1 MENVFSYKWHSCC
14 ISNTS
19 LYIFI
24 VYEENMKLEKSN
36 IMLKISLFVSMYL
49 ALYFKKYVGLNYQ
62 ISCLILPIILS
73 YLYNEGKVAL
83 ILSTLLCL
91 HSCFSLNYN
100 IYTSIIFFLLL
111 YLAYKKY
118 SKSNMSSKFLIN
130 SSIVLMLIYFVANLI
145 ISYNDI
151 VMLDE
156 IISLIMYSLIIYAI
170 NYGINES
177 KNIISLHMNL
187 KEFEKEKN
195 IKLNLFKITHEIKNP
210 LTVINGYLSMFDV
223 TDIEK
228 SKRYISIL
236 KNEVNRTLNLLSD
249 FMEFTKIKVVKK
261 ECNFNDLISDV
272 KEVLIPFFVKKN
284 VSYSFCV
291 QNNIIVNMDYNRIKQ
306 VIINV
311 IKNAVEAC
319 RESNGMVTTTAFT
332 EEDYLI
338 IVVKDN
344 GIGMDKFVLDNIL
357 VPFYTTKDNGTG
369 LGVSLSKEI
378 LEAHGGTINY
388 DSVKEKYTTCKITI
402 PL

>member
-1 MENVFSYKWHSCC
+1 MFLVINGIVVVFPILVY
-14 ISNTS
+14 TF
-19 LYIFI
+19 FI

-83 ILSTLLCL
+83 ILSILLCL

-210 LTVINGYLSMFDV
+210 LTVVNGYLSMFDV

-284 VSYSFCV
+284 VNYSFCV

>member
-1 MENVFSYKWHSCC
+1 MFLVINGIVVVFPILVY
-14 ISNTS
+14 TF
-19 LYIFI
+19 FI
-24 VYEENMKLEKSN
+24 VCEENMKLEKSN

-210 LTVINGYLSMFDV
+210 LTVVNGYLSMFDV

-284 VSYSFCV
+284 VNYSFCV

>member
-1 MENVFSYKWHSCC
+1 MFLVINGIVVVFPILVY
-14 ISNTS
+14 TF
-19 LYIFI
+19 FI

-36 IMLKISLFVSMYL
+36 IMLKISLFISMYL

-83 ILSTLLCL
+83 ILSTILCL

-130 SSIVLMLIYFVANLI
+130 SSIVLMLIYFITNLI

-228 SKRYISIL
+228 SKSYISIL

-378 LEAHGGTINY
+378 LESHGGTINY

>member
-1 MENVFSYKWHSCC
+1 MFLVINGIVVVFPILVY
-14 ISNTS
+14 TF
-19 LYIFI
+19 FI

-36 IMLKISLFVSMYL
+36 IMLKISLFISMYL

-91 HSCFSLNYN
+91 HSCFSLNYS

-111 YLAYKKY
+111 YIAYKKY
-118 SKSNMSSKFLIN
+118 SKSNMSNKFLIN
-130 SSIVLMLIYFVANLI
+130 LSIVLMLIYFVANLI

-210 LTVINGYLSMFDV
+210 LTVVNGYLSMFDV

>member
-1 MENVFSYKWHSCC
+1 MFLVINGIVVVFPILVY
-14 ISNTS
+14 TF
-19 LYIFI
+19 FI

-156 IISLIMYSLIIYAI
+156 TISLIMYSLIIYAI

-210 LTVINGYLSMFDV
+210 LTVVNGYLSMFDV

-284 VSYSFCV
+284 VNYSFCV

>member
-1 MENVFSYKWHSCC
+1 MFLVINGIVVVFPILVY
-14 ISNTS
+14 TF
-19 LYIFI
+19 FI

-49 ALYFKKYVGLNYQ
+49 AIYFKKYVGLNYQ

-83 ILSTLLCL
+83 ILSTILCL

-151 VMLDE
+151 AMLDE

-210 LTVINGYLSMFDV
+210 LTVVNGYLSMFDV

-306 VIINV
+306 VIINI

-338 IVVKDN
+338 IFVKDN

>member
-1 MENVFSYKWHSCC
+1 MFLVINGIVVVFPILVY
-14 ISNTS
+14 TF
-19 LYIFI
+19 FI

-210 LTVINGYLSMFDV
+210 LTVVNGYLSMFDV

-284 VSYSFCV
+284 VSYSFSV

-306 VIINV
+306 VIINI

-338 IVVKDN
+338 IFVKDN

>member
-1 MENVFSYKWHSCC
+1 MFLVINGIVVVFPILVY
-14 ISNTS
+14 TF
-19 LYIFI
+19 FI

-36 IMLKISLFVSMYL
+36 IMLKISLFISMYL

-145 ISYNDI
+145 ISYNDF

>member
-1 MENVFSYKWHSCC
+1 MFLVINGIVVVFPILVY
-14 ISNTS
+14 TF
-19 LYIFI
+19 FI

-36 IMLKISLFVSMYL
+36 IMLKISLFISMYL

-210 LTVINGYLSMFDV
+210 LTVVNGYSSMFDV

-284 VSYSFCV
+284 VNYSFCV

>member
-1 MENVFSYKWHSCC
+1 MFLVINSIVVVFPILVY
-14 ISNTS
+14 TF
-19 LYIFI
+19 FI

-36 IMLKISLFVSMYL
+36 IMLKISLFISMYL

-83 ILSTLLCL
+83 ILSTILCL

-130 SSIVLMLIYFVANLI
+130 SSIILMLIYFVTNLI

-210 LTVINGYLSMFDV
+210 LTVVNGYLSMFDV

-284 VSYSFCV
+284 VNYSFCV

>member
-1 MENVFSYKWHSCC
+1 MFLVINGIVVVFPILVY
-14 ISNTS
+14 TF
-19 LYIFI
+19 FI

-49 ALYFKKYVGLNYQ
+49 AIYFKKYVGLNYQ

-118 SKSNMSSKFLIN
+118 SKSNISSKFLIN

-210 LTVINGYLSMFDV
+210 LTVVNGYLSMFDV

>member
-1 MENVFSYKWHSCC
+1 MFLVINGIVVVFPILVY
-14 ISNTS
+14 TF
-19 LYIFI
+19 FI

-83 ILSTLLCL
+83 ILSTILCL

-130 SSIVLMLIYFVANLI
+130 SSIVLMLIYFTTNLI

-210 LTVINGYLSMFDV
+210 LTVVNGYLSMFDV

-284 VSYSFCV
+284 VNYSFCV

-388 DSVKEKYTTCKITI
+388 DSIKEKYTTCKITI

>member
-1 MENVFSYKWHSCC
+1 MFLVINGIVVVFPILVY
-14 ISNTS
+14 TF
-19 LYIFI
+19 FI

-36 IMLKISLFVSMYL
+36 IMLKISLFISMYL

-210 LTVINGYLSMFDV
+210 LTVVNGYLSMFDV

-272 KEVLIPFFVKKN
+272 KEVLISFFVKKN

>member
-1 MENVFSYKWHSCC
+1 MFLVINGIVVVFPILVY
-14 ISNTS
+14 TF
-19 LYIFI
+19 FI

>member
-1 MENVFSYKWHSCC
+1 MFLVINGIVVVFPILVY
-14 ISNTS
+14 TF
-19 LYIFI
+19 FI

-36 IMLKISLFVSMYL
+36 IMLKISLFISMYL

-402 PL
+402 SL

>member
-1 MENVFSYKWHSCC
+1 MFLVINGIVVVFPILVY
-14 ISNTS
+14 TF
-19 LYIFI
+19 FI

-36 IMLKISLFVSMYL
+36 IMLKISLFISMYL

-83 ILSTLLCL
+83 ILSTILCL

-210 LTVINGYLSMFDV
+210 LTVVNGYLSMFDV

-284 VSYSFCV
+284 VNYSFCV

>member
-1 MENVFSYKWHSCC
+1 MFLVINGIVVVFPILVY
-14 ISNTS
+14 TF
-19 LYIFI
+19 FI

-36 IMLKISLFVSMYL
+36 IMLKISLFISMYL

-83 ILSTLLCL
+83 ILSTILCL

-130 SSIVLMLIYFVANLI
+130 SSIVLMLIYFIANLI

-156 IISLIMYSLIIYAI
+156 IIALIMYSLIIYAI

-210 LTVINGYLSMFDV
+210 LTVVNGYLSMFDV

-284 VSYSFCV
+284 VNYSFCV

>member
-1 MENVFSYKWHSCC
+1 MFLVINGIVVVFPILVY
-14 ISNTS
+14 TF
-19 LYIFI
+19 FI

-49 ALYFKKYVGLNYQ
+49 AIYFKKYVGLNYQ

-156 IISLIMYSLIIYAI
+156 IISLIMYSFIIYAI

-210 LTVINGYLSMFDV
+210 LTVVNGYLSMFDV

>member
-1 MENVFSYKWHSCC
+1 MFLVINGIVVVFPILVY
-14 ISNTS
+14 TF
-19 LYIFI
+19 FI
-24 VYEENMKLEKSN
+24 MYEENMKLEKSN
-36 IMLKISLFVSMYL
+36 IMLKISLFISMYL
-49 ALYFKKYVGLNYQ
+49 ALYFKKYVDLNYQ

-210 LTVINGYLSMFDV
+210 LTVVNGYLSMFDV

-378 LEAHGGTINY
+378 LEAHSGTINY

>member
-1 MENVFSYKWHSCC
+1 MFLVINGIVVVFPILVY
-14 ISNTS
+14 TF
-19 LYIFI
+19 FI

-36 IMLKISLFVSMYL
+36 IMLKISLFISMYL

-83 ILSTLLCL
+83 ILSTILCL

-156 IISLIMYSLIIYAI
+156 IISLIMFPLIIYAI

>member
-1 MENVFSYKWHSCC
+1 MFLVINGIVVVFPILVY
-14 ISNTS
+14 TF
-19 LYIFI
+19 FI

-36 IMLKISLFVSMYL
+36 IMLKISLFISMYL

-210 LTVINGYLSMFDV
+210 LTVVNGYLSMFDV

-272 KEVLIPFFVKKN
+272 KEVLIPFFIKKN

-311 IKNAVEAC
+311 IKNAIEAC

>member
-1 MENVFSYKWHSCC
+1 MFLVINGIVVVFPILVY
-14 ISNTS
+14 TF
-19 LYIFI
+19 FI

-36 IMLKISLFVSMYL
+36 IMLKISLFISMYL

-83 ILSTLLCL
+83 ILSTILCL

-156 IISLIMYSLIIYAI
+156 IISLIMFPLIIYAI

-210 LTVINGYLSMFDV
+210 LTVVNGYLSMFDV

>member
-1 MENVFSYKWHSCC
+1 MFLVINGIVVVFPILVY
-14 ISNTS
+14 TF
-19 LYIFI
+19 FI

-36 IMLKISLFVSMYL
+36 IMLKISLFISMYL

-83 ILSTLLCL
+83 ILSTILCL

-210 LTVINGYLSMFDV
+210 LTVVNGYLSMFDV

>member
-1 MENVFSYKWHSCC
+1 MFLVINGIVVVFPILVY
-14 ISNTS
+14 TF
-19 LYIFI
+19 FI

-36 IMLKISLFVSMYL
+36 IMLKISLFISMYL

-195 IKLNLFKITHEIKNP
+195 IKPNLFKITHEIKNP
-210 LTVINGYLSMFDV
+210 LTVVNGYLSMFDV

-249 FMEFTKIKVVKK
+249 FMEFTKIKIVKK

>member
-1 MENVFSYKWHSCC
+1 MFLVINGIVVVFPILVY
-14 ISNTS
+14 TF
-19 LYIFI
+19 FI

-36 IMLKISLFVSMYL
+36 IMLKISLFISMYL
-49 ALYFKKYVGLNYQ
+49 ALYFKKYVDLNYQ

-130 SSIVLMLIYFVANLI
+130 SSIFLMLIYFVVNLI

-210 LTVINGYLSMFDV
+210 LTVVNGYLSMFDV

>member
-1 MENVFSYKWHSCC
+1 MFLVINGIVVVFPILVY
-14 ISNTS
+14 TF
-19 LYIFI
+19 FI

-210 LTVINGYLSMFDV
+210 LTVVNGYLSMFDV

-378 LEAHGGTINY
+378 LEAHGETINY

>member
-1 MENVFSYKWHSCC
+1 MFLVINGIVVVFPILVY
-14 ISNTS
+14 TF
-19 LYIFI
+19 FI

-36 IMLKISLFVSMYL
+36 IMLKISLFISMYL

-210 LTVINGYLSMFDV
+210 LTVVNGYLSMFDV

-284 VSYSFCV
+284 VNYSFCV

-402 PL
+402 SL

>member
-1 MENVFSYKWHSCC
+1 
-14 ISNTS
+14 
-19 LYIFI
+19 
-24 VYEENMKLEKSN
+24 
-36 IMLKISLFVSMYL
+36 
-49 ALYFKKYVGLNYQ
+49 
-62 ISCLILPIILS
+62 
-73 YLYNEGKVAL
+73 
-83 ILSTLLCL
+83 
-91 HSCFSLNYN
+91 
-100 IYTSIIFFLLL
+100 
-111 YLAYKKY
+111 
-118 SKSNMSSKFLIN
+118 
-130 SSIVLMLIYFVANLI
+130 
-145 ISYNDI
+145 
-151 VMLDE
+151 
-156 IISLIMYSLIIYAI
+156 
-170 NYGINES
+170 
-177 KNIISLHMNL
+177 
-187 KEFEKEKN
+187 
-195 IKLNLFKITHEIKNP
+195 
-210 LTVINGYLSMFDV
+210 MFDV

-249 FMEFTKIKVVKK
+249 FMEFTKIKIVKK

>member
-1 MENVFSYKWHSCC
+1 MFLIINGIIVVFPILVY
-14 ISNTS
+14 TF
-19 LYIFI
+19 FI

-36 IMLKISLFVSMYL
+36 IMLKISLFISMYL

-83 ILSTLLCL
+83 ILSTILCL

-210 LTVINGYLSMFDV
+210 LTVVNGYLSMFDV

>member
-1 MENVFSYKWHSCC
+1 MFLVINGIVVVFPILVY
-14 ISNTS
+14 TF
-19 LYIFI
+19 FI

-36 IMLKISLFVSMYL
+36 IMLKISLFISMYL

-249 FMEFTKIKVVKK
+249 FMEFTKIKVIKK

>member
-1 MENVFSYKWHSCC
+1 MFLVINGIVVVFPILVY
-14 ISNTS
+14 TF
-19 LYIFI
+19 FI

-36 IMLKISLFVSMYL
+36 IMLKISLFISMYL
-49 ALYFKKYVGLNYQ
+49 ALYFKKYVSLNYQ

-210 LTVINGYLSMFDV
+210 LTVVNGYLSMFDV

-284 VSYSFCV
+284 VNYSFCV

>member
-1 MENVFSYKWHSCC
+1 MFLVINGIVVVFPILVY
-14 ISNTS
+14 TF
-19 LYIFI
+19 FI
-24 VYEENMKLEKSN
+24 MYEENMKLEKSN
-36 IMLKISLFVSMYL
+36 IMLKISLFISMYL
-49 ALYFKKYVGLNYQ
+49 ALYFKKYVDLNYQ

-130 SSIVLMLIYFVANLI
+130 SSIVLMLIYFIANLI

-151 VMLDE
+151 VILDE
-156 IISLIMYSLIIYAI
+156 IISLMMYSLIIYAI

-210 LTVINGYLSMFDV
+210 LTVVNGYLSMFDV

>member
-1 MENVFSYKWHSCC
+1 MFLVINGIVVVFPILVY
-14 ISNTS
+14 TF
-19 LYIFI
+19 FI

-36 IMLKISLFVSMYL
+36 IMLKISLFISMYL

-83 ILSTLLCL
+83 ILSTILCL
-91 HSCFSLNYN
+91 HSCFSLTYN

-130 SSIVLMLIYFVANLI
+130 SSIVLMLIYFITNLI

-210 LTVINGYLSMFDV
+210 LTVVNGYLSMFDV

-319 RESNGMVTTTAFT
+319 RESIGMVTTTAFT

-378 LEAHGGTINY
+378 LESHGGTINY

>member
-1 MENVFSYKWHSCC
+1 MFLVINGIVVVFPILVY
-14 ISNTS
+14 TF
-19 LYIFI
+19 FI

-187 KEFEKEKN
+187 KDFEKEKN

-210 LTVINGYLSMFDV
+210 LTVVNGYLSMFDV

-284 VSYSFCV
+284 VNYSFCV

>member
-1 MENVFSYKWHSCC
+1 MFLVINGIVVVFPILVY
-14 ISNTS
+14 TF
-19 LYIFI
+19 FI

-111 YLAYKKY
+111 YLSYKKY

-210 LTVINGYLSMFDV
+210 LTVVNGYLSMFDV

-284 VSYSFCV
+284 VNYSFCV

>member
-1 MENVFSYKWHSCC
+1 MFLVINGIVVVFPILVY
-14 ISNTS
+14 TF
-19 LYIFI
+19 FI

-36 IMLKISLFVSMYL
+36 IMLKISLFISMYL

-210 LTVINGYLSMFDV
+210 LTVVNGYLSMFDV

-249 FMEFTKIKVVKK
+249 FMEFTKIKIVKK

-272 KEVLIPFFVKKN
+272 KEVLIPFFIKKN

-388 DSVKEKYTTCKITI
+388 DSVKGKYTTCKITI

>member
-1 MENVFSYKWHSCC
+1 MFLVINGIVVVFPILVY
-14 ISNTS
+14 TF
-19 LYIFI
+19 FI

-210 LTVINGYLSMFDV
+210 LTVVNGYLSMFDV

-388 DSVKEKYTTCKITI
+388 DSIKEKYTTCKITI

>member
-1 MENVFSYKWHSCC
+1 MFLVINGIVVVFPILVY
-14 ISNTS
+14 TF
-19 LYIFI
+19 FI
-24 VYEENMKLEKSN
+24 VYEKNMKLEKSN
-36 IMLKISLFVSMYL
+36 IMLKISLFISMYL

-83 ILSTLLCL
+83 ILSILLCL

-210 LTVINGYLSMFDV
+210 LTVVNGYLSMFDV

-236 KNEVNRTLNLLSD
+236 KNEVNRTLNLLGD

>member
-1 MENVFSYKWHSCC
+1 MFLVINGIVVVFPILVY
-14 ISNTS
+14 TF
-19 LYIFI
+19 FI

-36 IMLKISLFVSMYL
+36 IMLKISLFISMYL
-49 ALYFKKYVGLNYQ
+49 ALYFKKYVDLNYQ

-195 IKLNLFKITHEIKNP
+195 IKLKFFKITHEIKNP
-210 LTVINGYLSMFDV
+210 LTVVNGYLSMFDV

-284 VSYSFCV
+284 VNYSFCV

>member
-1 MENVFSYKWHSCC
+1 MFLVINGIVVVFPILVY
-14 ISNTS
+14 TF
-19 LYIFI
+19 FI
-24 VYEENMKLEKSN
+24 MYEENMKLEKSN
-36 IMLKISLFVSMYL
+36 IMLKISLFISMYL